1 MAGRLHPPHRT
12 FAVTAM
18 VPSFFMAAFL
28 AGFFGEGVVL
38 AGDIPLVWDLV
49 RPSDC
54 PSKMAAASW
63 GECDTLY
70 DIPTPTPPT
79 HRALGYE

>member
-1 MAGRLHPPHRT
+1 
-12 FAVTAM
+12 M
-18 VPSFFMAAFL
+18 VPSFFMAVFL

-38 AGDIPLVWDLV
+38 AGESPLVWDLV

-54 PSKMAAASW
+54 PSKMASAAW

-70 DIPTPTPPT
+70 DFPTPPT